1 MIVLVDIGNSNIVL
15 SMYDG
20 KINETYRYKTDP
32 SKSIDEYYII
42 LKDILKNAK
51 GIIISSVVP
60 ELNVIFKNLSIKY
73 LNIENPKRKEGNIK
87 KTLYRLVHT
96 SEKTMHTSDIF

>member
-42 LKDILKNAK
+42 LKD
-51 GIIISSVVP
+51 
-60 ELNVIFKNLSIKY
+60 
-73 LNIENPKRKEGNIK
+73 
-87 KTLYRLVHT
+87 KTLFDCETL
-96 SEKTMHTSDIF
+96 